1 MNSPIICIEDDEDD
15 QHLIGRALMELEIP
29 NKLFFFTNGETALA
43 YLQKTEERPFL
54 ILCDINMPI
63 MNGLELRHQ
72 LNESEYLRKKSVPF
86 VFLTTGATP
95 ETVQLA
101 YDETVQGF
109 CLKPN
114 SYSDLRE
121 QIRLI
126 VAYWKSCLHPNKD
139 F

>member
-1 MNSPIICIEDDEDD
+1 
-15 QHLIGRALMELEIP
+15 MELEIP
-29 NKLFFFTNGETALA
+29 NQLCFFSDGETALQ
-43 YLQKTEERPFL
+43 YLQNTEERPFL

-72 LNESEYLRKKSVPF
+72 LNESSYLRKKSVPF
-86 VFLTTGATP
+86 VFLTTTATR

-114 SYSDLRE
+114 TYADLRE

-126 VAYWKSCLHPNKD
+126 VAYWKSCLHPNKA